1 MAQYKLDRGDVAEK
15 LKARRETVNH
25 WLISGESKL
34 REEMPDMAIELLEY
48 KLGARRPDVE
58 EQGPG
63 V

>member
-1 MAQYKLDRGDVAEK
+1 MAEYKLDRRDVADL
-15 LKARRETVNH
+15 LKVKGETVNH

-48 KLGARRPDVE
+48 KLGARRPDSE
-58 EQGPG
+58 KQESG